1 MPMFT
6 QNQNSLIYVFPMQKI
21 GENPARR
28 RLFFILAV
36 VLPSLS
42 ACGGGGSS
50 SAAAPPNNSTTNPIS
65 GGGILDGGVAG
76 ILFQNVQ
83 GDGDPWLSL
92 VESDNGFIPAQG
104 NAGDI
109 NKALS
114 KYPTPQPIKGIS
126 TTFSKISYISSQLS
140 QLQDP
145 GRFILWGIQAGK
157 PTFNQINYQLHGQW
171 SCVLCNA
178 NGLLGSGSLDGN
190 ISVDIQNKNAELQL
204 SGDGLTM
211 EFDLQLDRDLAFFSK
226 NLPNLISL
234 DGTALRAI
242 CSNLHGALFGPNAE
256 EAGALF
262 GIADDTGKV
271 FAGAVVGKQS
281 LSP

>member
-1 MPMFT
+1 MFT
-6 QNQNSLIYVFPMQKI
+6 QNQNSLIYVFPMQQI

-42 ACGGGGSS
+42 ACGGGGGS

-140 QLQDP
+140 QL
-145 GRFILWGIQAGK
+145 
-157 PTFNQINYQLHGQW
+157 HGQW

-178 NGLLGSGSLDGN
+178 NGLLRSGSLDGN

-242 CSNLHGALFGPNAE
+242 RSNLHGALFGPNAE